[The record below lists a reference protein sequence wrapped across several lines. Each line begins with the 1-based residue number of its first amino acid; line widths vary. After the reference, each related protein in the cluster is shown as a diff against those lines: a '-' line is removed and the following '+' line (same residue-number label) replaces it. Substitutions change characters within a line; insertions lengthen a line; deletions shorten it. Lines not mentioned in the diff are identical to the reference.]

1 MMRGSRALVNL
12 PSSGLV
18 YAATGFRK
26 FGRFRELNTSHRSS
40 NCFLSVMANRLNTA
54 ASKFSMPGPN
64 RKLRLD
70 VPNVPSAGSEK
81 TDVSKNFCT
90 FAERSELLNVCAT
103 PVTSARSAP
112 TPTRLRSVPADTLKG
127 SPLCSVRMPLSCQPP
142 NTARCQPLAP
152 RKKGIS
158 HRNDVTKR
166 RSTSKSAGPLSK
178 LYLNGLAAW
187 LPSPP
192 PPSFDAR
199 SSTFDQVNEP
209 STENPA
215 PNRRFQLACSEWYV
229 ELAIDS
235 PLMMVVNPW

>member
-1 MMRGSRALVNL
+1 
-12 PSSGLV
+12 
-18 YAATGFRK
+18 
-26 FGRFRELNTSHRSS
+26 
-40 NCFLSVMANRLNTA
+40 
-54 ASKFSMPGPN
+54 
-64 RKLRLD
+64 
-70 VPNVPSAGSEK
+70 
-81 TDVSKNFCT
+81 
-90 FAERSELLNVCAT
+90 
-103 PVTSARSAP
+103 
-112 TPTRLRSVPADTLKG
+112 
-127 SPLCSVRMPLSCQPP
+127 MPLSCQPP

-215 PNRRFQLACSEWYV
+215 PNRRFQPPPREGGV
-229 ELAIDS
+229 GVAIGS
-235 PLMMVVNPW
+235 PPLCVGGSC